1 MQPHIT
7 RMMSL
12 GKNTLWNRLY
22 PVAKITSP
30 EQESHRSKELIT
42 TMKDLS
48 FETKNRISELLR
60 YHLYV

>member
-12 GKNTLWNRLY
+12 GKKTSWNRLC
-22 PVAKITSP
+22 PVTKITSP

-48 FETKNRISELLR
+48 FETKNRIPELLR
-60 YHLYV
+60 HHLYV